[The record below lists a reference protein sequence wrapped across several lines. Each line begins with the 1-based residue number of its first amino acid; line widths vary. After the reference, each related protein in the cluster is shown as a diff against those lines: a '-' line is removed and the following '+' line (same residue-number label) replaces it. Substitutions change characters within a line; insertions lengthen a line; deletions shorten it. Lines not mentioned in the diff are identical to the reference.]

1 LLKLSDYIELVLE
14 AKKLASDAYI
24 HIKTL
29 YDKQYSALQQIKG
42 HVFKQ
47 IDKVVNSTADIYITK
62 LHKQGFYSVTL
73 DTFFTYADAYCYC
86 YHEVMQK
93 LYGRFAVVSDTDI
106 VLFIYQD
113 PNTKKIIL
121 HWLYEDLLNMH
132 HAYCECIDN
141 ECVVLNS

>member
-29 YDKQYSALQQIKG
+29 YDKQYSALQQIKQ

-47 IDKVVNSTADIYITK
+47 INEIVNSAADIYITK
-62 LHKQGFYSVTL
+62 LHKQSFYSVTQ
-73 DTFFTYADAYCYC
+73 DAFFTYADAYCYC
-86 YHEVMQK
+86 YHEVIK
-93 LYGRFAVVSDTDI
+93 NLYEKFAVVNDTDI

-121 HWLYEDLLNMH
+121 H
-132 HAYCECIDN
+132 
-141 ECVVLNS
+141 